1 MHLGSHTIENFPTVS
16 GHIKD
21 LADFLV
27 EVQNGTWQFEGV
39 ARNAFPDPFNATAP
53 LTPVEV
59 IEVMVTPDQ
68 FIAMF
73 TLAGFLHIP
82 Y

>member
-1 MHLGSHTIENFPTVS
+1 
-16 GHIKD
+16 
-21 LADFLV
+21 V
-27 EVQNGTWQFEGV
+27 EVQDGTWQFEGV